1 MQARFHRPHRQRGMT
16 LLVALIMLV
25 LLTLLALTSANV
37 GRSTIAIVGN
47 MQSRDESMA
56 AARQTIEEVI
66 SSTRFFTT
74 PADAIGSA
82 CDNTS
87 NTRCIDVNGDGATD
101 VRVALTPAPSC
112 VTAQSVMN
120 TAIDVSDTEEAGCLT
135 GAAQSF
141 GIAGSVTGASL
152 CSDSL
157 WEINAVATDTV
168 TEASVQV
175 TQGVSVRVAKDD
187 IETSCP

>member
-1 MQARFHRPHRQRGMT
+1 MRARYIRPHRQRGVT

-37 GRSTIAIVGN
+37 GRSTIQVVGN
-47 MQSRDESMA
+47 MQSRDESSA

-66 SSTRFFTT
+66 SSTRFFGT
-74 PADAIGSA
+74 PNDAIGTP
-82 CDNTS
+82 CDSTA
-87 NTRCIDVNGDGATD
+87 NTRCIDNNGDGTTD
-101 VRVALTPAPSC
+101 VRVALTPAPTC

-120 TAIDVSDTEEAGCLT
+120 TALDVSDTEQAGCIT
-135 GAAQSF
+135 GMGQSY

-157 WEINAVATDTV
+157 WEINAVATDAV

-175 TQGVSVRVAKDD
+175 TQGVSVRVPTDD
-187 IETSCP
+187 IATSCP